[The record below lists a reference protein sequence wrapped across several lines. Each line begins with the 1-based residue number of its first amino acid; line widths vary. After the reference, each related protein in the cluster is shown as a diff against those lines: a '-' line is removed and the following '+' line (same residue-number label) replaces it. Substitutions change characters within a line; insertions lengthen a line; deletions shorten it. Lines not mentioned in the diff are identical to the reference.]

1 MAAVCLLLIFVC
13 VPSRTSDDDHAPAQS
28 LANETR
34 LWLLKQA
41 RARLSGKGIDLKSAP
56 REAKASRRTA
66 LFITTFTRGQASRPT
81 MGTGDTLATALQAA
95 LDGRLSTPRPDQS
108 SNISSSSDRTDKS
121 SLNAPER
128 IQIDILDG
136 NRAPLDKPSPD
147 ERDRKLSAA
156 QWIKAGEEGI
166 AFEREGRLIY
176 LLPSELIYR
185 AILADD
191 ADEQRA
197 EDLLDRAAIYLNF
210 ARADWQSKSVKLS
223 RFRTLAVVEDSTR
236 RAALDVVA
244 AVVPMQAV
252 SRARLL
258 ESARAGGDYLV
269 RVQRP
274 DGSFYYSYNPREDRF
289 SERQYNILRHA
300 GAALSLFQLYAAAR
314 DARYLDA
321 ARRAVNYLKSRFR
334 PAKESASVYVLDNDD
349 KAKLGAN
356 GLALIALATQMELDR
371 KSADRESA
379 VRLANLILAMQH
391 EDGSF
396 ASYYRLRGDEPEGSS
411 SLYYPGEAI
420 LGLVELYR
428 LNSDRRLLEAARRG
442 AKYLIASQSK
452 MTELPPDAWLMQA
465 LEALYRIDHDA
476 YYAQHA
482 FALADAMIA
491 EQYTEQDAMPFA
503 GAFRPGMPRAT
514 PAASRAEGL
523 LAAYRLARLTGDAR
537 ASRIANALK
546 LSARFQRSQQFDA
559 DNSFFIPNA
568 KRAAGGFRE
577 GLTSMRIRIDFVQ
590 HNISALL
597 GMAAMK

>member
-1 MAAVCLLLIFVC
+1 MRRQDSKRRGDAATRRYGDTATNRLVKSVSASLLMVAICLLFIFVC
-13 VPSRTSDDDHAPAQS
+13 EPSRTSDDNHAPAQS
-28 LANETR
+28 LSNETR
-34 LWLLKQA
+34 FWLLKQA
-41 RARLSGKGIDLKSAP
+41 RARLGGKAIDLQSAP

-95 LDGRLSTPRPDQS
+95 LEGKLSTARTNQS
-108 SNISSSSDRTDKS
+108 SNIASSSDRTDKS
-121 SLNAPER
+121 SSAAPER

-147 ERDRKLSAA
+147 ERDTKVSAA

-166 AFEREGRLIY
+166 AFEREGRIVY

-185 AILADD
+185 AIFDAEADK
-191 ADEQRA
+191 QQA
-197 EDLLDRAAIYLNF
+197 EDLLDRAATYLSF

-223 RFRTLAVVEDSTR
+223 RFRTMAFVEDSTHR
-236 RAALDVVA
+236 TALDVIA
-244 AVVPMQAV
+244 AVVPTQAIN
-252 SRARLL
+252 RARLL

-274 DGSFYYSYNPREDRF
+274 NGSFYYSYNPREDRF
-289 SERQYNILRHA
+289 SQRQYNILRHA
-300 GAALSLFQLYAAAR
+300 GATLALLQLHKATH
-314 DARYLDA
+314 DTHYLDA
-321 ARRAVNYLKSRFR
+321 ARRAVNYLKTRFR
-334 PAKESASVYVLDNDD
+334 PAQESASVYVLDNDD

-356 GLALIALATQMELDR
+356 GLALIVLATQIELDR

-396 ASYYRLRGDEPEGSS
+396 ASYYRLRGDEPEGSV

-420 LGLVELYR
+420 LGLIELYR

-465 LEALYRIDHDA
+465 LEALYRIDQDA

-491 EQYTEQDAMPFA
+491 EQYTEQDVAPFA
-503 GAFRPGMPRAT
+503 GAFRSGAPRAT
-514 PAASRAEGL
+514 PAASRAEGCARRAHRQCFEVERAL
-523 LAAYRLARLTGDAR
+523 STLAAVRR
-537 ASRIANALK
+537 
-546 LSARFQRSQQFDA
+546 
-559 DNSFFIPNA
+559 
-568 KRAAGGFRE
+568 
-577 GLTSMRIRIDFVQ
+577 
-590 HNISALL
+590 
-597 GMAAMK
+597 